1 MDNHVRMY
9 EQYEIQL
16 VRMRSVTYTAS
27 MSWFDAARER
37 MFSSDLGSPSSKASM
52 ASTSSAAGSVE
63 PTLRMDTVELGTR

>member
-1 MDNHVRMY
+1 
-9 EQYEIQL
+9 
-16 VRMRSVTYTAS
+16 